1 MNFLAHKRKNIFLD
15 QTQPSSS
22 KTEPFNSFYYKELA
36 KLTAS
41 GGWRINFK
49 EKTSFLDT
57 EARRILN
64 IPEDYIPSLRNA
76 MDFYAPEHQDL
87 ATKTFYDC
95 GEGKSFSIV
104 IKMITFDK
112 QPFWAKAIGAPLYDS
127 NDEVIGI
134 QGVFQDIN
142 EEKLR
147 EINFEKSL
155 RTIESQNSRMFN
167 FANLISHTIR
177 SHVSNLNLT
186 MELLKDA
193 SPKDESDLR
202 ENLFKISENLNTT
215 VEHLNE
221 IVSAQNKSLK
231 EKEIVHFSEI
241 LKSVLNSLSI
251 RIRESEADVYS
262 EFSEVPTIEYIPFYM
277 ESILMNLISNALKY
291 RHPDRKPVIDLY
303 TYMEDGKPCLM
314 IRDNG
319 LGIDLKKYGNKIFNM
334 YQTFHDREDAVGI
347 GLFIVKNQV
356 EMLQGTIEVE
366 STVDLGTTFIIR
378 F

>member
-22 KTEPFNSFYYKELA
+22 KAEPFNSFYYKELA

-49 EKTSFLDT
+49 EKRSYLDP
-57 EARRILN
+57 EARRILK
-64 IPEDYIPSLRNA
+64 IPKDFTPSLRTA
-76 MDFYAPEHQDL
+76 MDFYASEHQDL
-87 ATKTFYDC
+87 AAKTFYEC

-104 IKMITFDK
+104 IKMMTFDK
-112 QPFWAKAIGAPLYDS
+112 QPFWAKAIGAPIFS
-127 NDEVIGI
+127 ETNEIIGI

-142 EEKLR
+142 EEKLK
-147 EINFEKSL
+147 ELNLEKSL

-167 FANLISHTIR
+167 FAYIISHNLR
-177 SHVSNLNLT
+177 SHASNLTLT

-193 SPKDESDLR
+193 SPEDEKDLKN
-202 ENLFKISENLNTT
+202 NLFRISESLNTT

-231 EKEIVHFSEI
+231 ERETVHFSEI
-241 LKSVLNSLSI
+241 LKSVLNSLSL
-251 RIRESEADVYS
+251 RIRESEAEVFS
-262 EFSEVPTIEYIPFYM
+262 EFSEVPSLEYIPFYM
-277 ESILMNLISNALKY
+277 ESILMNLISNAIKY
-291 RHPDRKPVIDLY
+291 RHPDRKAVVDLY
-303 TYMEDGKPCLM
+303 TYMEGNRPCLM
-314 IRDNG
+314 VKDNG
-319 LGIDLKKYGNKIFNM
+319 LGIDLKKHGNKIFNM

-366 STVDLGTTFIIR
+366 STVDIGTTFIIR

>member
-1 MNFLAHKRKNIFLD
+1 MNFLAHKRKSIFLD

-41 GGWRINFK
+41 GGWRVNFK

-57 EARRILN
+57 EARRILKT
-64 IPEDYIPSLRNA
+64 PKEFVPSLRNA
-76 MDFYAPEHQDL
+76 MEFFAPEHQDL
-87 ATKTFYDC
+87 AAKTFYDC
-95 GEGKSFSIV
+95 GNGKSFSIV
-104 IKMITFDK
+104 IKMMTYNK
-112 QPFWAKAIGAPLYDS
+112 QSFWAKAIGTPIYS
-127 NDEVIGI
+127 STHEIIGI

-142 EEKLR
+142 EEKLK
-147 EINFEKSL
+147 ELNLEKSL

-167 FANLISHTIR
+167 FAYIISHNLR
-177 SHVSNLNLT
+177 SHASNLNLT

-193 SPKDESDLR
+193 SPEDEGDLKD
-202 ENLFKISENLNTT
+202 NLFKISESLNNT

-231 EKEIVHFSEI
+231 EKVHFSEI
-241 LKSVLNSLSI
+241 LKSVLNSLYL
-251 RIRESEADVYS
+251 RIRESEADVFS
-262 EFSEVPTIEYIPFYM
+262 EFSEVPSIEYIPFYM
-277 ESILMNLISNALKY
+277 ESILMNLISNAIKY

-303 TYMEDGKPCLM
+303 TYMEGGKPCLM
-314 IRDNG
+314 VKDNG
-319 LGIDLKKYGNKIFNM
+319 LGINLKKYGNKIFNM